1 MLSILVSSLIVPS
14 AVSVRA
20 IFENAKTPIE
30 TSVAAPVRT
39 SNVAYPA
46 GWNRSKAAP
55 ETIEVVGSTAA
66 KKTSGR
72 RATATA
78 QLAGDISW
86 AMLNGRGS
94 LQQPKPIDTQ
104 ILPFILRTMCEPRK
118 AISHSQSWL
127 EASCRHRWRYLLL
140 GGHHAPMA
148 RCTKSYYLIPP
159 RALPDCLKVST
170 DRWPRSARSCTH
182 WV

>member
-20 IFENAKTPIE
+20 IFENAKNPTE

-55 ETIEVVGSTAA
+55 ETIEASGATAA
-66 KKTSGR
+66 KKTNGR

-94 LQQPKPIDTQ
+94 DQQLEVIKPIDHR
-104 ILPFILRTMCEPRK
+104 ILPVTLRTISEPRK
-118 AISHSQSWL
+118 VESHSKSW
-127 EASCRHRWRYLLL
+127 S
-140 GGHHAPMA
+140 MA
-148 RCTKSYYLIPP
+148 
-159 RALPDCLKVST
+159 
-170 DRWPRSARSCTH
+170 
-182 WV
+182 